1 MAPPII
7 KRVLISLNEHKF
19 LGFLVFILIVGISV
33 VVAVQ
38 PKQEIRRYKAIGR
51 LSFSSPPPTFTV
63 AGQELQMRG
72 LAVNLNTLL
81 SAGVLERVAERLQFS
96 VRKIQEII
104 IRKKLRI
111 ILPQDQ
117 REKANSGP
125 QLITLQYQ
133 DDKNPE
139 EAKLIVDVFMEE
151 MVEES
156 YFINTAQ
163 LQNRIQSLEERLIVV
178 QRDLTEAEEAFYD
191 YISKEGSSLLSIQDG
206 SLFAAITGSQQQKR
220 DLKVILSGVEA
231 EIESLE
237 KQLGLTPDQAYTSAA
252 LSADPI
258 IANLRALILQNE
270 IQLERLTKDL
280 RPEHPTIVE
289 LQKQQAVN
297 EKLLEERAEEVIGDD
312 GLFKPLSA
320 EIRQESNLDPTRL
333 NLASRLVALESQRE
347 AVESQ
352 LESVIDIEIKL
363 RQEYELFPN
372 KQLTQT
378 KLIQQV
384 QSQRILYQTVF
395 AALMDAKSA
404 EVETG
409 SSLAIAQ
416 TAFIPP
422 QQQLSS
428 EESTAL
434 ILLSGVGIAF
444 VASVGLIF
452 LFATLDDRFHTP
464 EELRVAFA
472 EREVPVLGELPVI
485 QFATPSG
492 KKIPVLLET
501 SSGYISFYERFR
513 SNIRRLGA
521 EDNKVILLTSV
532 SNQEGK
538 SVCAYNLAIASA
550 HAGKRTLLIEADLR
564 TRSPG
569 SRKYFN
575 IEPRPESINNPLSYY
590 DLRNDS
596 ISLVPSLEN
605 LYILPSPGFQQQA
618 AAIIESNEM
627 QRFLKD
633 VRSRYDMVIIDTPS
647 LYRCND
653 ALLLE
658 PLADGIVIVTRP
670 GVTLKSLLGETID
683 EFIEGELPLIGGV
696 INDVEKLTP
705 LPEFSPE
712 PEFNFSLEH
721 EENDLKP
728 SEI

>member
-7 KRVLISLNEHKF
+7 KRFLISLDEHKF
-19 LGFLVFILIVGISV
+19 LGFLVFILILGISV
-33 VVAVQ
+33 VVAIQ
-38 PKQEIRRYKAIGR
+38 PREEIRRYKAIGR

-63 AGQELQMRG
+63 AGQELQIRG
-72 LAVNLNTLL
+72 LAVNISTLL
-81 SAGVLERVAERLQFS
+81 SPGVLERVAERLEFS
-96 VRKIQEII
+96 VRKLQEII

-111 ILPQDQ
+111 ILPQNQGDN
-117 REKANSGP
+117 ANSGP
-125 QLITLQYQ
+125 KLITLQYQ

-139 EAKLIVDVFMEE
+139 EVKLIVDVFMEE

-163 LQNRIQSLEERLIVV
+163 LQNRIQSLEERLVVV
-178 QRDLTEAEEAFYD
+178 QKDLTEAERAFYN
-191 YISKEGSSLLSIQDG
+191 YLSKEGSSLLSIQDG
-206 SLFAAITGSQQQKR
+206 SLLAAIAGSQQRKR
-220 DLKVILSGVEA
+220 DLKVVLSGVEA

-237 KQLGLTPDQAYTSAA
+237 KQLGLTSEQAYTSAA

-270 IQLERLTKDL
+270 IQLERLEKDL

-297 EKLLEERAEEVIGDD
+297 EKLLEERAEEVIGND

-320 EIRQESNLDPTRL
+320 EIRQDSNLDPTRL
-333 NLASRLVALESQRE
+333 SLAARLVALESQRE
-347 AVESQ
+347 AIESQ
-352 LESVIDIEIKL
+352 LESVIDIEDNL
-363 RQEYELFPN
+363 RQEYELFPD
-372 KQLTQT
+372 KQLRQT
-378 KLIQQV
+378 RLIQQV

-428 EESTAL
+428 EQSTAL
-434 ILLSGVGIAF
+434 ILLSGLGIA
-444 VASVGLIF
+444 VVTSVGLIF

-485 QFATPSG
+485 KFLTASG
-492 KKIPVLLET
+492 KNIPVLLET
-501 SSGYISFYERFR
+501 DSGYLSFYERFR

-575 IEPRPESINNPLSYY
+575 IEPHPESINNPVSYY

-596 ISLVPSLEN
+596 ISLVPNLEN

-627 QRFLKD
+627 QRLLRD
-633 VRSRYDMVIIDTPS
+633 VRARYDMVIDS
-647 LYRCND
+647 
-653 ALLLE
+653 
-658 PLADGIVIVTRP
+658 G
-670 GVTLKSLLGETID
+670 
-683 EFIEGELPLIGGV
+683 
-696 INDVEKLTP
+696 
-705 LPEFSPE
+705 
-712 PEFNFSLEH
+712 
-721 EENDLKP
+721 
-728 SEI
+728 